1 MLVGFLYW
9 LVPGGKSQL
18 DLIFFS
24 VFLGRPQIML
34 SVTTIRLLGG
44 HSYFKG
50 LQKGGERE
58 GSWEGA
64 MTSYHPV
71 SDQATPS

>member
-1 MLVGFLYW
+1 
-9 LVPGGKSQL
+9 
-18 DLIFFS
+18 
-24 VFLGRPQIML
+24 ML

-64 MTSYHPV
+64 MTS
-71 SDQATPS
+71 